1 MEATLRYKVSEIFTR
16 YNFSKEDADFIAEVL
31 NEIDEHQVKKF
42 DINKEL
48 FLTQK
53 DKVELIEKISDSE
66 AKLSDKINAINR
78 AVYIVGLVQFLA
90 IVASVPAIVNFMLK

>member
-16 YNFSKEDADFIAEVL
+16 YNFSKEDANFLTDVL

-53 DKVELIEKISDSE
+53 DKVELIEKVSDSE
-66 AKLSDKINAINR
+66 AKLSDKINTLNR
-78 AVYIVGLVQFLA
+78 SVYIVGLVQFLA
-90 IVASVPAIVNFMLK
+90 IVASVPAIINFMLK

>member
-1 MEATLRYKVSEIFTR
+1 M
-16 YNFSKEDADFIAEVL
+16 L
-31 NEIDEHQVKKF
+31 NEIDKPQVKKF

-66 AKLSDKINAINR
+66 AKLSDKITAINR
-78 AVYIVGLVQFLA
+78 ALYIVGLVQFLA
-90 IVASVPAIVNFMLK
+90 IVALVLASINFMLK

>member
-1 MEATLRYKVSEIFTR
+1 M
-16 YNFSKEDADFIAEVL
+16 L

-66 AKLSDKINAINR
+66 AKLSDKINAVSR

-90 IVASVPAIVNFMLK
+90 IVASVPAIINFMLK

>member
-16 YNFSKEDADFIAEVL
+16 YNFSKEDANFITDVL

-66 AKLSDKINAINR
+66 AKLSDKINGINR
-78 AVYIVGLVQFLA
+78 SVYIVGLVQFLA
-90 IVASVPAIVNFMLK
+90 IVASVLAIINFMLK

>member
-16 YNFSKEDADFIAEVL
+16 YNFSKEDANFITDVL

-53 DKVELIEKISDSE
+53 DKVELIEKMSDSE

-78 AVYIVGLVQFLA
+78 SVYIVGLVQFLA
-90 IVASVPAIVNFMLK
+90 IVASVLAIINFMLK

>member
-1 MEATLRYKVSEIFTR
+1 M
-16 YNFSKEDADFIAEVL
+16 L
-31 NEIDEHQVKKF
+31 NEIDKPQVKKF

-66 AKLSDKINAINR
+66 AKLSDKITAINR
-78 AVYIVGLVQFLA
+78 ALYIVGLVQFLA
-90 IVASVPAIVNFMLK
+90 IVASVLASINFMLK

>member
-1 MEATLRYKVSEIFTR
+1 
-16 YNFSKEDADFIAEVL
+16 VL
-31 NEIDEHQVKKF
+31 NEIDKPQVKKF

-66 AKLSDKINAINR
+66 AKLSDKITAINR
-78 AVYIVGLVQFLA
+78 ALYIVGLVQFLA
-90 IVASVPAIVNFMLK
+90 IVASVLASINFMLK

>member
-1 MEATLRYKVSEIFTR
+1 M
-16 YNFSKEDADFIAEVL
+16 L

-66 AKLSDKINAINR
+66 AKLSDKINAISR

-90 IVASVPAIVNFMLK
+90 IVASVPAIINFMLK

>member
-16 YNFSKEDADFIAEVL
+16 YNFSKEDADFITDVL

-78 AVYIVGLVQFLA
+78 AVYIVGLVQFSA
-90 IVASVPAIVNFMLK
+90 IVASVLAIINYMLK